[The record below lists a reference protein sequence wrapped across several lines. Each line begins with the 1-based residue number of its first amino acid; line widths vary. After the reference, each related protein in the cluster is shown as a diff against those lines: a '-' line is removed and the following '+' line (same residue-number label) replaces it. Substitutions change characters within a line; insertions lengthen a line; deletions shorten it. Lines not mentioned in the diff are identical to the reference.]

1 MNSWE
6 SGDGIPRGYPP
17 PYGVT
22 PRGPSLRLVILLLLV
37 VVMAMVYSWQQYRRT
52 GVLRDRDAE
61 SRPVTPRGNLTDEE
75 KSNID
80 LFRVASG
87 SVVYVTTGVRRRD
100 AFSLNMMEIPRGTGS
115 GFIWD
120 DQGHI
125 VTNFHVIEGS
135 NVVTVTLANRSQ
147 YSAKFVGASP
157 DDDLAVLT
165 IDAPREQLKPILIGV
180 SKDLQVGQRVFAIGN
195 PFGLDQTLT
204 TGIVSALGRQIQAMT
219 GRVIEDVVQTDAA
232 INPGN
237 SGGPLLDSEGRLI
250 GVNTAIASPS
260 GVSAGVGFAVPV
272 DTVNRVVPEII
283 RNGRIVR
290 PVMGVSLVRDNVT
303 HGQLKLKGVLIAK
316 VLPGGPAAKA
326 GMRGISQDEAGEMV
340 LGDLIVAIDGKAVQ
354 SIDDLQRILAS
365 HKVGDVVVVTA
376 VRDDQRKEYRVQ
388 LKAEG

>member
-237 SGGPLLDSEGRLI
+237 SGGPLLDSAGRLI